1 MSIQLEDVK
10 EDLQF
15 EKAMLF
21 VIIIFSINFLQNFYF
36 SKDKQKK
43 VEEKTKIIENIKNQ
57 VSNMSKKRDFFKR
70 TKKPAATKIQTNT
83 LNSIPTN
90 RDLERSMTSINTSR
104 MNSTFMDD
112 FSQGFNAVWNK
123 LLSKFHSTSKNKNIL
138 DSISSIDKP
147 YK

>member
-1 MSIQLEDVK
+1 
-10 EDLQF
+10 
-15 EKAMLF
+15 
-21 VIIIFSINFLQNFYF
+21 
-36 SKDKQKK
+36 
-43 VEEKTKIIENIKNQ
+43 
-57 VSNMSKKRDFFKR
+57 MSKKRDFFKR
-70 TKKPAATKIQTNT
+70 TKKPAATKIQTNN

-90 RDLERSMTSINTSR
+90 RDLERSMTSINASR

-138 DSISSIDKP
+138 DSISGLDKP